1 MADTTSEPFKRSI
14 KRVRREMLPEQQ
26 VLTVPQAAKISGLT
40 ERATWLAIYRKRF
53 PHRRLGRKVV
63 VLRADL
69 ESFLKALPGVTAEEA
84 EAKVAE
90 VGRGAR
96 ANG

>member
-1 MADTTSEPFKRSI
+1 MQETASESPKRSL
-14 KRVRREMLPEQQ
+14 KRVRREVLPEQQ

-53 PHRRLGRKVV
+53 PHRRIGRKVV

-69 ESFLKALPGVTAEEA
+69 EKFLHALPGVSAEEA
-84 EAKVAE
+84 EAKATE
-90 VGRGAR
+90 VGGASSK
-96 ANG
+96 